1 MHLRI
6 ICFIKSICENINACE
21 NYMFYYLGWKKKNI
35 LKIRRKTT
43 RAYVVGCLKMLN
55 ESNAISPF

>member
-6 ICFIKSICENINACE
+6 ICFIKSICENINARE
-21 NYMFYYLGWKKKNI
+21 NYMFYYLVWKKKNV